1 MQAELVELLYPHVA
15 HLPLPESAKRRLS
28 ISFVEHTIL
37 SIIDLDRLSDA
48 MQYVVSKQ
56 HAERVYEEDTRLLPA

>member
-1 MQAELVELLYPHVA
+1 MKVGFSQGAFAKECFHTEMQAEMVELLYPHVA

-37 SIIDLDRLSDA
+37 SIIDLDR
-48 MQYVVSKQ
+48 
-56 HAERVYEEDTRLLPA
+56 